1 MVCEEALELLS
12 GHLDGANTE
21 EEEQRLRAHLETC
34 AHCRE
39 LLAAFAAVDGAV
51 ADLEADPP
59 PQLRQNIMA
68 AVARERA
75 QGPRRR
81 RLAGLAVAAAL
92 VAVVGLGSLPF
103 LGQEGDTADD
113 APLTAREAPVA
124 AAAAPE
130 SVDAAAAPENFDAA
144 VAPGVAPMMVEGT
157 SALPELVVELL
168 DDPAAPVA
176 ETIAALAQL
185 PSQEMEDTGAVLYE
199 ADVET
204 IRQIVADYGDSYEIA
219 VPTALDRAAD
229 ADPCGLLVVAAEP

>member
-59 PQLRQNIMA
+59 PRLRQNIMA

-130 SVDAAAAPENFDAA
+130 SVDAA

-176 ETIAALAQL
+176 ETITALAQL

-229 ADPCGLLVVAAEP
+229 ADPCGLLVVAAES